1 MKEDETIT
9 PFCVAVT
16 PHRCAPS
23 SAEPSPRANTS
34 SLPPEIATVLAGPA
48 LRVPENAE
56 SSDIDTEKT
65 ATVVPETELSGK
77 DAVVE
82 IKVMLFGVGGSGSTT
97 TTVKS
102 AELRNCVCIPF
113 ARTRTE

>member
-1 MKEDETIT
+1 M
-9 PFCVAVT
+9 
-16 PHRCAPS
+16 
-23 SAEPSPRANTS
+23 
-34 SLPPEIATVLAGPA
+34 LAGLA

-56 SSDIDTEKT
+56 PSDIDTEKT
-65 ATVVPETELSGK
+65 ATLVPETELSGK

-82 IKVMLFGVGGSGSTT
+82 IKVMLVGVGGSGSTA

-102 AELRNCVCIPF
+102 AELWNGVYIPF